1 MKNESKTFEYI
12 LMIEICRLP
21 NEIFNHVQYL
31 NGVDFRKKEIFL
43 PHWII
48 AILSSRHVVP
58 LKTSRGTH
66 APHRTRRAVFPQRA
80 LR

>member
-12 LMIEICRLP
+12 LMIEICRLL

-43 PHWII
+43 PLHNPTASDRKIPFR
-48 AILSSRHVVP
+48 LTV
-58 LKTSRGTH
+58 
-66 APHRTRRAVFPQRA
+66 
-80 LR
+80 